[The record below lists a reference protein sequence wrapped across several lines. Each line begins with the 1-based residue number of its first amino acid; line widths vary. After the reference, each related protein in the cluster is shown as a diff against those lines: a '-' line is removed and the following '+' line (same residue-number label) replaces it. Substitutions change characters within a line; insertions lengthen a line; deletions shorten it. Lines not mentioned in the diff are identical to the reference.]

1 MNHPSQM
8 LGHSGRFG
16 GCQGLQ
22 GLRQFFLAN
31 ISSGQ
36 GLRLQVGSRV
46 HALLKPG
53 AFPADTCHDTCQ
65 LEGGLQRVT
74 ACRGQRQV
82 LMDRIVGVE

>member
-1 MNHPSQM
+1 M

-46 HALLKPG
+46 HALPKPG
-53 AFPADTCHDTCQ
+53 AFPADTCHGVA
-65 LEGGLQRVT
+65 GGRAAKGDSVQGSETGLDGPD
-74 ACRGQRQV
+74 CGS
-82 LMDRIVGVE
+82 